1 MVYVWHS
8 NAGWWEEYYFIIGW
22 HTRFLSSSS
31 HFSKWFASVPEE
43 IKFFGSRISTQ
54 IKIFKSLVN
63 LFPFYSCSA
72 TTLGQKKKTNAYKP
86 KLSDFFDGIAIP
98 LFETLSLMCES
109 LVTLKS
115 HILLHLLRNAF
126 FFMKTFHIVR
136 SIRGW
141 CADKETE

>member
-1 MVYVWHS
+1 MVHVWHW
-8 NAGWWEEYYFIIGW
+8 NAGWWEEYFIIGW

-86 KLSDFFDGIAIP
+86 KLSGFFDGIAIP
-98 LFETLSLMCES
+98 LFETLSY
-109 LVTLKS
+109 VKS
-115 HILLHLLRNAF
+115 DMWKFSDVEKSYPPSSFKKSVLFYENFSYRQIN
-126 FFMKTFHIVR
+126 
-136 SIRGW
+136 
-141 CADKETE
+141 